1 MSFYRNLS
9 VIVIAFLMVG
19 LFSIPIFAESVEDG
33 IAAYVAS
40 NFQKAFKI
48 LEPFAIA
55 GDPRAQ
61 YHLGEMYYQGQ
72 GVSKN
77 HDEAFKWF
85 SKAAEQG
92 YNPAKFKV
100 QIMLK
105 NK

>member
-9 VIVIAFLMVG
+9 VIVVAFLAVG
-19 LFSIPIFAESVEDG
+19 LFSIPIFAASVEDG
-33 IAAYVAS
+33 IAAYVAG
-40 NFQKAFKI
+40 NFQKAFEI
-48 LEPFAIA
+48 LKPLAIA

-61 YHLGEMYYQGQ
+61 YYLGEMYYQGQ

>member
-1 MSFYRNLS
+1 
-9 VIVIAFLMVG
+9 MVA
-19 LFSIPIFAESVEDG
+19 LFSISVFAASVDDG

-40 NFQKAFKI
+40 NFQKAFEI
-48 LEPFAIA
+48 LEPLAIT
-55 GDPRAQ
+55 GDPCAQ
-61 YHLGEMYYQGQ
+61 YQPGEMYYQGQ